1 MDCGAA
7 ALYAARQCHQ
17 PDPAVDL
24 AAQRRVKERTIQ
36 GTSHFLIDNMGLFFI
51 PSVVG
56 TLEYLDVLK
65 LQLVPFLVVSLV
77 STPLV
82 YAATVWSVRLLMKLF
97 HAKEASHD

>member
-1 MDCGAA
+1 MLLSGGVK
-7 ALYAARQCHQ
+7 AR
-17 PDPAVDL
+17 PI
-24 AAQRRVKERTIQ
+24 K
-36 GTSHFLIDNMGLFFI
+36 GTSPFLIDNMGLFYI
-51 PSVVG
+51 TSVVG